1 VTAPFP
7 VIIGPTAGGKSSI
20 AMEVAAC
27 AEAAGLRAEILSADS
42 VQIFRG
48 MDIGSA
54 KPTPDELARVPHHLI
69 DVVDP
74 EGRYT
79 VHDWLEDAERTVDEV
94 RTRGALPIIV
104 GGTNLYIK
112 AFMEGLF
119 RGPEPDASIRAEL
132 QRIPQGDRRAELER
146 VDAAAAARIHP
157 NDERRTV
164 RALEVFR
171 QTGVPITEHQ
181 RQWDRD
187 RRPGALLY
195 GLDWEPDAL
204 ARRINARVKLMM
216 DAGLLDEVRA
226 LAPRLGPQARE
237 ALGYKQLLRHLPEAA
252 GGTGEWT
259 LEEAVEQIK
268 IETRR
273 FAKYKA
279 GDAKGK
285 SLVIVESPSK
295 AKTINKYLG
304 DDYVVL
310 ASIGHVRDLPSK
322 NPKGVKRPSR
332 AWISRSGSARA
343 TRCSTARSG
352 HQGPQAG
359 REGRDEHRRRRLVRD
374 RPRPRGR
381 GDRVAPRA
389 GDRHRRPTTPSASS
403 SRRSRSPRSTGRSAT
418 RTRSTWTASTRSRPG
433 GSSTASWATRSAR
446 CSGRRWPGG

>member
-1 VTAPFP
+1 LTARTIRYPRAIAFSM
-7 VIIGPTAGGKSSI
+7 VMPTQTPAANPPPYASS
-20 AMEVAAC
+20 AV
-27 AEAAGLRAEILSADS
+27 GWLR
-42 VQIFRG
+42 
-48 MDIGSA
+48 
-54 KPTPDELARVPHHLI
+54 
-69 DVVDP
+69 
-74 EGRYT
+74 Y
-79 VHDWLEDAERTVDEV
+79 WLEDAERTVDEV
-94 RTRGALPIIV
+94 RTRGALPIVV

-273 FAKYKA
+273 FAKNQRTWLRRLRA
-279 GDAKGK
+279 TPGSRWFSMPDGDPDK
-285 SLVIVESPSK
+285 I
-295 AKTINKYLG
+295 
-304 DDYVVL
+304 
-310 ASIGHVRDLPSK
+310 
-322 NPKGVKRPSR
+322 
-332 AWISRSGSARA
+332 ARA
-343 TRCSTARSG
+343 IADACG
-352 HQGPQAG
+352 
-359 REGRDEHRRRRLVRD
+359 L
-374 RPRPRGR
+374 
-381 GDRVAPRA
+381 
-389 GDRHRRPTTPSASS
+389 
-403 SRRSRSPRSTGRSAT
+403 
-418 RTRSTWTASTRSRPG
+418 
-433 GSSTASWATRSAR
+433 
-446 CSGRRWPGG
+446 